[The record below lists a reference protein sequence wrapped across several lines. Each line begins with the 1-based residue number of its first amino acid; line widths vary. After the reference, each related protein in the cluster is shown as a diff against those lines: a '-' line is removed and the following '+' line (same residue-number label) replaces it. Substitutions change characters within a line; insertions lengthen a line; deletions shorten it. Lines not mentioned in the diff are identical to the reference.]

1 MGIKDKKEEE
11 ENITPLEK
19 NNIKKVEVT
28 EVLFKNIRNI
38 LEVTNDRVNWKIE
51 ELLPVGLVV
60 QQIDILLKE

>member
-28 EVLFKNIRNI
+28 EELFKNIRNI